1 MTRKGLVVCI
11 IVLCQS
17 LLLNGHTVTGF
28 DDDSLATV
36 SGRAFEQMGKELLPA
51 ADVFVRLI
59 EGTDTLVTQASRQ
72 GDFSFKD
79 VKPGKKTILASS
91 ISYHTT
97 LMEVELLSGGNAV
110 MVQMRRKDYVLDP
123 AVTLA
128 KVDAV
133 TQRGDTLIYHPA
145 AVKTMEGEDAIEI
158 LRQMPGV
165 EVKEDA
171 VYVNGQKVERAYVNG
186 LLIFGEDPM
195 SSLNAILAKDVQQI
209 ISYEELSVESR
220 MRGDENGQK
229 DRVLDIKTREP
240 IFNAFDGH
248 AQAAAGADESHGSNG
263 GVQPRY
269 FAGINANFFSEKFLA
284 YSNVFSN
291 NIGAKDNYRFNL
303 PNEALKDYQRKSYVG
318 LGAQKFWG
326 DRLMGNNVSVA
337 YSYGADTRKS
347 YSFSRQ
353 AYQDLNDSP
362 ARTVMDTLSSQ
373 NREGTHSLRIDA
385 TINDSRWKSWHISSY
400 FDLGNNRSVDFHKQ
414 SNRVADGRLYQ
425 IDQEQGRR
433 DRALRGF
440 AHIGWQN
447 NSSKSNWFPSAI
459 LRVSANPDSDNN
471 WIVDTMASSINRRYI
486 SASAGSKNMALYARA
501 GSEVRLANKHERTA
515 TLGLYYSAT
524 YNHSNR
530 YQLALDLYDANGPKA
545 VADTNSV
552 DTYHFTRN
560 YFAHGPV
567 AELSL
572 HSQAVN
578 LQVTAG
584 LDFAHQADNEFY
596 PAYLPNSRQF
606 ILPSGLIAMFIRKFS
621 AYYNLTSN
629 IPAVE
634 QYRDRLDDSNPFSL
648 FAGNPSLKESR
659 MHSLKLNYELPLLK
673 RSSQLSFTASASMVS
688 NAVVSSVQYF
698 SQPTVLEKYDVT
710 AVSGS
715 TLSTFEN
722 VGGVWNYS
730 FMVRYVARVKN
741 VATITT
747 FLSADY
753 GQKPFFQGEE
763 KVFVRDFD
771 PGWTLSAEI
780 RPDRKTRLNLQYSIK
795 YLETKN
801 NYRQM
806 LTQAI
811 NNHLFASARYN
822 VGKYLVLD
830 AKYAMDGYSFLNKGF
845 NNVSNHFLV
854 AAAGVKLLRGR
865 MTVTLSANDLLNN
878 GGGYTVNAASDHIL
892 ETWRPSFGRYYLI
905 GVYFRLNKL
914 NPTTQFQGELSTGQV
929 SGTVEGL

>member
-79 VKPGKKTILASS
+79 VKPGKKNILASS
-91 ISYHTT
+91 ISYHPT
-97 LMEVELLSGGNAV
+97 LMELELQPGGNAV
-110 MVQMRRKDYVLDP
+110 VVQMIRKDYVLDP

-133 TQRGDTLIYHPA
+133 TQKGDTLIYHPA

-171 VYVNGQKVERAYVNG
+171 VYINGQKVERTYVNG
-186 LLIFGEDPM
+186 LLIFGDDPM

-209 ISYEELSVESR
+209 SSYEELSVESR

-229 DRVLDIKTREP
+229 DRVLDITTKEP

-248 AQAAAGADESHGSNG
+248 AQASVGADEHPASSGAI
-263 GVQPRY
+263 QPRY
-269 FAGINANFFSEKFLA
+269 LAGVNANFFSEKFLA
-284 YSNVFSN
+284 YANVFSN
-291 NIGAKDNYRFNL
+291 NIGANDNYRYNL
-303 PNEALKDYQRKSYVG
+303 PNEALKGYQRKSYVG
-318 LGAQKFWG
+318 LGSQKYWG
-326 DRLMGNNVSVA
+326 DRLMGDNVRVT

-347 YSFSRQ
+347 SSFSRQ
-353 AYQDLNDSP
+353 VYQDLNDSP
-362 ARTVMDTLSSQ
+362 ARTVLDTLSSQ
-373 NREGTHSLRIDA
+373 SREGIHSLRIDA
-385 TINDSRWKSWHISSY
+385 TINDPRLKSWYISSY
-400 FDLGNNRSVDFHKQ
+400 FDLGNSTSRGFHKQ
-414 SNRVADGRLYQ
+414 SNRIADGRLYQ
-425 IDQEQGRR
+425 IDQEQGSRG
-433 DRALRGF
+433 RALRGF

-447 NSSKSNWFPSAI
+447 NASKSNWFPSAM
-459 LRVSANPDSDNN
+459 LRVSVNPDSGDN
-471 WIVDTMASSINRRYI
+471 WIVDTAASSINRRYI
-486 SASAGSKNMALYARA
+486 SASAGSRNLTLYARA
-501 GSEVRLANKHERTA
+501 GSEVRLVNKRERTA
-515 TLGLYYSAT
+515 KLGLYYSAT

-530 YQLALDLYDANGPKA
+530 YQLAFDLYDAIGQMT

-552 DTYHFTRN
+552 NTYHFTRN
-560 YFAHGPV
+560 YYAHGPV

-572 HSQAVN
+572 HSQTVH
-578 LQVTAG
+578 LQFTAG
-584 LDFAHQADNEFY
+584 LDFASQTDKEFY
-596 PAYLPNSRQF
+596 PAYLPSSRHF
-606 ILPSGLIAMFIRKFS
+606 FLPNGRIGMFIKRFS
-621 AYYNLTSN
+621 VDYSLTST

-634 QYRDRLDDSNPFSL
+634 QYRDRLDDSNPFFL
-648 FAGNPSLKESR
+648 VAGNPSLKESR
-659 MHSLKLNYELPLLK
+659 MHSLKLNYEVPLLK
-673 RSSQLSFTASASMVS
+673 RASQLSFTANASMVS

-698 SQPTVLEKYDVT
+698 SQPTVLEKFDAT
-710 AVSGS
+710 TVSGA

-722 VGGVWNYS
+722 VGGVWNAS
-730 FMVRYVARVKN
+730 FVARYLARVKN

-753 GQKPFFQGEE
+753 GQKPFFQAVE
-763 KVFVRDFD
+763 KVFVRDFA

-801 NYRQM
+801 NYCQM

-830 AKYAMDGYSFLNKGF
+830 AKYAWSGYSFLNEGF

-854 AAAGVKLLRGR
+854 AAAGVKLLNGR
-865 MTVTLSANDLLNN
+865 MTVTLSGNDLLNN
-878 GGGYTVNAASDHIL
+878 GNDYTVRAASDHIV
-892 ETWRPSFGRYYLI
+892 ESWRPSFGRYYLV

-929 SGTVEGL
+929 GGTVEGL